1 MKPDTRE
8 LRWALIAIVAIT
20 VVYALVVRRLET
32 VPAAS
37 SLFGHSIGVL
47 GFVLMLSTETL
58 YSLRKR
64 SRRARWGRMASWL
77 RFHIFTGLV
86 GPYMV
91 LLHTSWK
98 FQGLAGLVTLMTG
111 VVVASGFVGR
121 YIYTAAPRDAD
132 GLLLEAG
139 EVQAEIDA
147 AEAELNRALA
157 DQPAARAALARHLD
171 VSSTEHT
178 NPMMAILGRTWFSW
192 RSRRQW
198 RRELARLD
206 PAARGQAGDLLRLLE
221 RRQSLQQQASTLA
234 AARRLLGVW
243 HTVHIPLGMALFAA
257 AFVHIA
263 ATLYFATLLR

>member
-8 LRWALIAIVAIT
+8 LRWALIAIVGIT
-20 VVYALVVRRLET
+20 AVYALVVRRLQAA
-32 VPAAS
+32 PAAS

-121 YIYTAAPRDAD
+121 YIYTAAPRNAD

-139 EVQAEIDA
+139 EVQAQIDA
-147 AEAELNRALA
+147 AEAELRQALA
-157 DQPAARAALARHLD
+157 GQPAARAALSHHLNTA
-171 VSSTEHT
+171 STAHD
-178 NPMMAILGRTWFSW
+178 NPALAILGRVWFGW

-198 RRELARLD
+198 RHELAGLD

-221 RRQSLQQQASTLA
+221 RRQSLQRQASTLA
-234 AARRLLGVW
+234 AARRLLGIW

-257 AFVHIA
+257 ASVHIA
-263 ATLYFATLLR
+263 AALYFATLLQ